1 MRWNT
6 EIRYKMLLEINN
18 TIVSRTTRED
28 LFSALAKELHKHFV
42 YDRMCIILYDSTTD
56 SICYFAAADGIRPEG
71 VLDKKTRPLA
81 NGSIARMVI
90 QSGQPVIFDDL
101 SRYSDLSSVGAL
113 VKAGLNA
120 TMAFPLIIRDR
131 VLGSIHLSFRHA
143 PAAMSE
149 LTELLKAVSQQVAIA
164 VDNMLAYTAL
174 KRTKDN
180 LEIEKRFLMDNS
192 EDYQQSGFY
201 FISPPMIRIMEMVE
215 SAAETDETVLITGET
230 GTGKDYLARCIH
242 KLSRRRDHLFVKT
255 NCPALASS
263 LFESELFGHTKGAFT
278 GADKQRLGRF
288 ELANGGTVFLDEV
301 GELPIALQAKL
312 LHVLQDRK
320 FERVGDS
327 RTIAVDARVI
337 AATNKNLLESVR
349 KGQFRQDLYYRLNI
363 IQIPVPPLRERV
375 EDIRLLFIK
384 LTQTEARRTHREE
397 PVYTE
402 AALDRLESYH
412 WPGNVRELKNFV
424 KRILIQWPGK
434 TINSNDIEKLIDLTG
449 DPDKAYQG
457 QVISLEEV
465 ERRHIVNALTRTKGK
480 VGGRNGAAG
489 LLGLPRSTFQYRLKK
504 YGIEP
509 SHFA

>member
-1 MRWNT
+1 
-6 EIRYKMLLEINN
+6 
-18 TIVSRTTRED
+18 
-28 LFSALAKELHKHFV
+28 
-42 YDRMCIILYDSTTD
+42 
-56 SICYFAAADGIRPEG
+56 
-71 VLDKKTRPLA
+71 
-81 NGSIARMVI
+81 
-90 QSGQPVIFDDL
+90 
-101 SRYSDLSSVGAL
+101 
-113 VKAGLNA
+113 
-120 TMAFPLIIRDR
+120 
-131 VLGSIHLSFRHA
+131 
-143 PAAMSE
+143 MS
-149 LTELLKAVSQQVAIA
+149 
-164 VDNMLAYTAL
+164 
-174 KRTKDN
+174 
-180 LEIEKRFLMDNS
+180 
-192 EDYQQSGFY
+192 
-201 FISPPMIRIMEMVE
+201 P
-215 SAAETDETVLITGET
+215 
-230 GTGKDYLARCIH
+230 
-242 KLSRRRDHLFVKT
+242 RRDQLFIKV
-255 NCPALASS
+255 NCPALVSS
-263 LFESELFGHTKGAFT
+263 LFESELFGHAKGAFT
-278 GADKQRLGRF
+278 GAEQTRVGKF
-288 ELANGGTVFLDEV
+288 ELANGGSVFLDEIA
-301 GELPIALQAKL
+301 ELPIALQAKL